1 MKVSKQLI
9 ERVINKDRKAQLDL
23 YRICFSTLM
32 SVAFRYKK
40 NEADAAALSNDAFLK
55 ILLNISKYNTET
67 PINAWVRRVAI
78 NNAIDDYRKNKKRE
92 ETIETVDNF
101 DNIEEADYFEL
112 NNEIEYQEL
121 NKMLL
126 SLPNATRVVFNLF
139 AIDGYTHKEITEEL
153 NIKLETSKWHMKE
166 ARKRLKALL
175 IKRTSVNEI

>member
-9 ERVINKDRKAQLDL
+9 ERVINKDRKAQLEL

-67 PINAWVRRVAI
+67 PFNAWVRRIAI
-78 NNAIDDYRKNKKRE
+78 NNAIDNYRKNKKRE
-92 ETIETVDNF
+92 ETIETVENF
-101 DNIEEADYFEL
+101 DNIEGADHFEL
-112 NNEIEYQEL
+112 DNEIEYQEL

-139 AIDGYTHKEITEEL
+139 AIDGYSHKEITEEL

-175 IKRTSVNEI
+175 IKRTSVYEI